1 VLSLQALLE
10 SRAREGLRL
19 RMGRDLIASKGS
31 ASCLELQ
38 LKMSRLMQVR
48 SSFAYDVRYK
58 KW

>member
-1 VLSLQALLE
+1 LQALLE

>member
-1 VLSLQALLE
+1 MQALLE

-19 RMGRDLIASKGS
+19 RMERDLIASEGS
-31 ASCLELQ
+31 ANCLELQ